1 MVHVH
6 IQDVFV
12 KVLPMTF
19 LFLTYFPIW
28 KLLLEPWQHHE
39 FVFAPKRFN
48 TCSGPLGQHEWLRFI
63 GGGTWRKPTTCH
75 KLLTNFITY
84 ICIPKVVYRQPKNT
98 KSISYFFSSLYWNNS
113 EMILTYLPTYV
124 YKLWSHPWMG
134 SFHLNKI

>member
-1 MVHVH
+1 MSWWSLYWNNSEMILTYLPTYVYKLWSHPWMGSFHLNKIEYTCMVHVH

-48 TCSGPLGQHEWLRFI
+48 TCSGPLGQHEWLLELQIHWLRMLQFLK
-63 GGGTWRKPTTCH
+63 RSK
-75 KLLTNFITY
+75 KLTLCSLVAY
-84 ICIPKVVYRQPKNT
+84 I
-98 KSISYFFSSLYWNNS
+98 L
-113 EMILTYLPTYV
+113 L
-124 YKLWSHPWMG
+124 
-134 SFHLNKI
+134 